1 MYKRQLINEK
11 IPNRLIRYIYELK
24 AICINGEA
32 PQVFQCV
39 VCGDKE
45 RPGKFSTLKGGKV
58 CTHCIRDVYDG
69 LELDPSTWYTLQ
81 YIESAKVEHLYNFT
95 VSDLV
100 LRELAMVMGR
110 YMDVYVDH
118 QFKSLEILKLMT

>member
-1 MYKRQLINEK
+1 M
-11 IPNRLIRYIYELK
+11 
-24 AICINGEA
+24 
-32 PQVFQCV
+32 
-39 VCGDKE
+39 
-45 RPGKFSTLKGGKV
+45 
-58 CTHCIRDVYDG
+58 RDVYDG

-95 VSDLV
+95 VSDQV

>member
-1 MYKRQLINEK
+1 M
-11 IPNRLIRYIYELK
+11 
-24 AICINGEA
+24 
-32 PQVFQCV
+32 